1 MKKKLFNT
9 VVAALGAVFFL
20 SGCSV
25 EHHYYHQNHHHSPE
39 YENRHQSSPR
49 VDLDIHN

>member
-9 VVAALGAVFFL
+9 ALATLVAVFFL
-20 SGCSV
+20 SGCGV
-25 EHHYYHQNHHHSPE
+25 EHHYYHENHRHSPE
-39 YENRHQSSPR
+39 YENRHQPSPR